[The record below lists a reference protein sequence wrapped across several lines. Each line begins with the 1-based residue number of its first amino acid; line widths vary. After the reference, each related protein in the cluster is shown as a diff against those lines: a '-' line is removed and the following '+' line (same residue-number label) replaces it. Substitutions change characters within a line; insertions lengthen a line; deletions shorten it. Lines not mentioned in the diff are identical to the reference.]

1 MRWVGTSAARSFIRI
16 PGASAHPES
25 RPTSET
31 MTVLTIAC
39 PCEVTRRRVPRA
51 PPRELLRAAAHSD
64 PQTAWRSHAWE
75 RTSYPPSKFDA
86 PSGTRWSGSG
96 PGRCVPGGAAL
107 ASPVVRA
114 ATGAPAPPP
123 PGCARA
129 SRAPRALG
137 PSPPPRPVPPYG
149 NNVDARSPRVT
160 HPIHRSCGRRGS
172 GRSRS
177 QRASEG
183 APRSFLLT
191 RQQVRR
197 VPRRER
203 RLTLPA
209 FFSCSE
215 YRRVRPE
222 AEVLGDV
229 DPCCSRRGKRC
240 ELDPV
245 TKPPTTTR

>member
-16 PGASAHPES
+16 PGASAHPER

-39 PCEVTRRRVPRA
+39 PCGSHLLPRA
-51 PPRELLRAAAHSD
+51 ARAPSRAASGCGAPRFADSLAIARFGENL
-64 PQTAWRSHAWE
+64 P
-75 RTSYPPSKFDA
+75 PPSKIDA

-96 PGRCVPGGAAL
+96 PGRRVPGGAAL